1 MAIQRSELLK
11 LARAGAAARV
21 RELREEIDSI
31 YRSFPD
37 LRRGEARRAKE
48 ADGGDSSPRPGRR
61 KWTAVQRKAAA
72 ERMRKYWA
80 ARRNKK

>member
-11 LARAGAAARV
+11 LARAGAAAKV
-21 RELREEIDSI
+21 QELREEIDAI

-37 LRRGEARRAKE
+37 LRRGEGRRGKVAH
-48 ADGGDSSPRPGRR
+48 AGDNPRPGRR
-61 KWTAVQRKAAA
+61 KWTAAQRKAAA